1 MDVKKLVLLIGAL
14 LIAAVTAVMAKN
26 MFTGASAPE
35 ASATPVVPAGPEVLV
50 ATRSLPVGTIIDP
63 EALRYQPWPQGLVQP
78 AYFIKGNP
86 GTNPADLLGTVVRNE
101 ITAGQPLTQG
111 ALIKPGDRGFLAAA
125 LGPGMRA
132 VTVAVSSTSS
142 VAGFVFPGDRVD
154 LVLTQEVAGGGDGAP
169 LKVSETIIRNARV
182 LATDQR
188 TSAQNAEG
196 KTEVRNIST
205 VTLEATPKIAEKIAV
220 AQTIGS
226 LSLSLRSI
234 ADNTAELER
243 AIAAGEVEV
252 PEGTDPNAERR
263 MLLAIA
269 SKPADSNPTYT
280 VGSDVSRF
288 QRSSV
293 PSKGRDQSVATAKSM
308 TEVIGSL
315 AGAVM
320 GRPAQPAQSAPSS
333 EARPVPVGPVVRV
346 ARGNNVTVVPVGAK

>member
-14 LIAAVTAVMAKN
+14 AIAAVTAVMAKN
-26 MFTGASAPE
+26 MFSGSSAPP
-35 ASATPVVPAGPEVLV
+35 AAAKPVAAGPEVLV
-50 ATRSLPVGTIIDP
+50 ATRSLPVGTIIDA
-63 EALRYQPWPQGLVQP
+63 EALKFHKWPEGLVQP

-86 GTNPADLLGTVVRNE
+86 GTDPAELLGTVVRNE
-101 ITAGQPLTQG
+101 ISAGQPLTQG
-111 ALIKPGDRGFLAAA
+111 ALIKPGERGFLAAA

-132 VTVAVSSTSS
+132 VTVSVSGTSG

-154 LVLTQEVAGGGDGAP
+154 IVLTQQVAGGGDGES
-169 LKVSETIIRNARV
+169 LKVSETVLRNVRV

-188 TSAQNAEG
+188 MSGTNREG
-196 KTEVRNIST
+196 KAVVREFSM

-252 PEGTDPNAERR
+252 PENDDPNAERR

-269 SKPADSNPTYT
+269 SKPIDTGSTYT
-280 VGSDVSRF
+280 IGSDVSRF
-288 QRSSV
+288 QRATV
-293 PSKGRDQSVATAKSM
+293 PGRK
-308 TEVIGSL
+308 
-315 AGAVM
+315 
-320 GRPAQPAQSAPSS
+320 PAEGEAAPAPSIMTK
-333 EARPVPVGPVVRV
+333 PIGPTVRV
-346 ARGNNVTVVPVGAK
+346 ARGNSVTVVPVGAK